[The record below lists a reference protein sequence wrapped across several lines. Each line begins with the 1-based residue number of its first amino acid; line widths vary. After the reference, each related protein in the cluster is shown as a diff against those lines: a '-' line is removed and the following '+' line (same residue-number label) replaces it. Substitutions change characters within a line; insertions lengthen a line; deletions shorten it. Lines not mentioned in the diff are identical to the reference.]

1 MAVGLL
7 IIFFR
12 ARPPATW
19 VGYVI
24 AVLAFGAISP
34 IIGVT
39 PRLVLRGFPL
49 LGVVGAKLPP
59 LWFEAVLGLSAL
71 CMAALGMMAMGG
83 PLWTP

>member
-1 MAVGLL
+1 MPGGSGSHYVHAVRRRTVGLL
-7 IIFFR
+7 
-12 ARPPATW
+12 
-19 VGYVI
+19 VLVLG
-24 AVLAFGAISP
+24 AVSP
-34 IIGVT
+34 VIGVT
-39 PRLVLRGFPL
+39 PRLLLRGFPL